1 MKLRILVAALAA
13 FVVPSVVAAQQTEGA
28 IIRYGDLQH
37 PTFGAHGMVA
47 SQNRLSSEVG
57 AAVLA
62 EGGSAVDAAIA
73 TGFSLAVTLPRAGNL
88 GGGGFM
94 LVHDAEADEEY
105 SIDYRERAPIGATR
119 DMYLDEE
126 GNVDSNRS
134 RYSHLASGVP
144 GTVRG
149 FWLAHQK
156 GGRLPWKRLLQ
167 PAIEQARN
175 GIEVSY
181 DLSIMLK
188 LRNEYLCRTE
198 AACAYFYKDGGVPY
212 EPGEILV
219 QEDLA
224 NTLELIAEHGPD
236 AFYEGVI
243 AEMIVAE
250 MERGGGIVDA
260 ASLAAYEPT
269 LRGVVRGEYRGHEIV
284 TMPPPSSG
292 GVHVVQ
298 MLNILEHFPIAE
310 LGAGSA
316 DNVHLLA
323 EVMRLA
329 YADRSK
335 HLGDPDYWDVPIEW
349 LTSKAY
355 GKELAA
361 SIRMDAARN
370 SDDVAPGVE
379 PPHESEDT
387 THYSVIDA
395 DGNVV
400 SNTYTLNF
408 SYGSGIAVA
417 GAGFLLNNEMDDFS
431 AKPGVPN
438 AFGLLGGE
446 ANAVEA
452 GKRPLSSMTP
462 TIVFSDGEPWF
473 ATGSPGGS
481 RIISAVLQVI
491 VNAIDHD
498 MNLAEAA
505 TAPRMHHQWYPDML
519 QVETGFSPDTI
530 KLLEARGHDVQE
542 RRAMGS
548 IQTVGIR
555 DGVYRGASDPR
566 RPEAG
571 TAAPESARQ

>member
-1 MKLRILVAALAA
+1 
-13 FVVPSVVAAQQTEGA
+13 
-28 IIRYGDLQH
+28 
-37 PTFGAHGMVA
+37 
-47 SQNRLSSEVG
+47 
-57 AAVLA
+57 
-62 EGGSAVDAAIA
+62 
-73 TGFSLAVTLPRAGNL
+73 
-88 GGGGFM
+88 
-94 LVHDAEADEEY
+94 
-105 SIDYRERAPIGATR
+105 
-119 DMYLDEE
+119 
-126 GNVDSNRS
+126 
-134 RYSHLASGVP
+134 
-144 GTVRG
+144 
-149 FWLAHQK
+149 
-156 GGRLPWKRLLQ
+156 
-167 PAIEQARN
+167 
-175 GIEVSY
+175 GIVVSY
-181 DLSIMLK
+181 DLSVMLK

-212 EPGEILV
+212 EPGEVLV
-219 QEDLA
+219 QSDLA
-224 NTLELIAEHGPD
+224 DTLELIAELGPD
-236 AFYEGVI
+236 VFYKGAI
-243 AEMIVAE
+243 AEKIVAE
-250 MERGGGIVDA
+250 MERGGGLIDA

-269 LRGVVRGEYRGHEIV
+269 IRGVIRGEYRGHEIV

-298 MLNILEHFPIAE
+298 MLNILEHFPVAE

-335 HLGDPDYWDVPIEW
+335 HLGDPDYWDVPSDW

-355 GKELAA
+355 GRELAA
-361 SIRMDAARN
+361 TIRMDTVRN
-370 SDDVAPGVE
+370 SDDVAPGVP
-379 PPHESEDT
+379 PPHETEDT
-387 THYSVIDA
+387 THFSVIDA

-400 SNTYTLNF
+400 ANTYTLNF

-462 TIVFSDGEPWF
+462 TMVFTDGEPWF

-481 RIISAVLQVI
+481 RIISSVLQVI
-491 VNAIDHD
+491 VNAIDHE
-498 MNLAEAA
+498 MNLAEAG
-505 TAPRMHHQWYPDML
+505 TAPRMHHQWYPDVL
-519 QVETGFSPDTI
+519 QMESGFSPDTI
-530 KLLEARGHDVQE
+530 KLLKARGHEIQE

-548 IQTVGIR
+548 IQSVGIR

-566 RPEAG
+566 RPNAG
-571 TAAPESARQ
+571 TAAPAATH